1 MGTRFPKS
9 GVPLFPTSFITCV
22 STISTTSVS
31 FSTQMFQ
38 SSGTTLT
45 MISTFDRNTFMFKKN
60 MIFKRNETDQTFTYF
75 YNRTRDVFTTR
86 MEFLQMEGDTDMVIC
101 DKTLSAQDIDVLFNS
116 IYGDEQYAY
125 HPDLNVA

>member
-1 MGTRFPKS
+1 
-9 GVPLFPTSFITCV
+9 
-22 STISTTSVS
+22 
-31 FSTQMFQ
+31 
-38 SSGTTLT
+38 

-101 DKTLSAQDIDVLFNS
+101 DKTLSAQDVDVLFNS